1 MKTIKIKQKLQYEQ
15 NKMQFRAK
23 YSNNG
28 IF

>member
-1 MKTIKIKQKLQYEQ
+1 MKTIKIKQKQQYEQ